1 MARSALKMT
10 RERLVANV
18 KGGEFGPRA
27 SLSHLHPRTPPPG
40 RACFET
46 VWTVLRQSP
55 AQKWPAELGE
65 SFFGPAAKS
74 I

>member
-1 MARSALKMT
+1 MVRGALKNA

-27 SLSHLHPRTPPPG
+27 IFFLFAPPPPVRSLFG
-40 RACFET
+40 DSLDSFET
-46 VWTVLRQSP
+46 VASPEMARQALRT
-55 AQKWPAELGE
+55 
-65 SFFGPAAKS
+65 FFWPAAKS